1 VLVNAGDYPV
11 NYLESTHVV
20 LKGDVSL
27 YGGYNSDFTERS
39 PVDFPTTIEDVSN
52 SVANTTDFNKALEAD
67 GNLGSIDSATLVDG
81 FVIKG
86 TLQPNVWNAA
96 AVLIVNGASPTLNN
110 NWIYGPDTSSQFGS
124 GAVWIALANPILS
137 NNRIFGGNGLLVAG
151 VISDYGAEPYIYNNE
166 IHGGNSTSSTFG
178 IVVRSSFPTVRNNTI
193 YSGSGSTV
201 AASIVIQ
208 AESTAPFSQ
217 PAIDNNLIF
226 STDTPASSCIAET
239 LTDMMGGDPLP
250 ASLRNNNLFACQTMY
265 IDTAGGCP
273 GDADGDNSNATCA
286 LEELNVLPNITNGVG
301 GNISVLPDFVDIDGI
316 DNDIN
321 TMDDNDWRLAPGTPS
336 TITGGGLNGADQIP
350 VWNFNNDADGRSRPA
365 SGAPWAIGAY
375 EQVP

>member
-1 VLVNAGDYPV
+1 
-11 NYLESTHVV
+11 
-20 LKGDVSL
+20 
-27 YGGYNSDFTERS
+27 
-39 PVDFPTTIEDVSN
+39 VSN